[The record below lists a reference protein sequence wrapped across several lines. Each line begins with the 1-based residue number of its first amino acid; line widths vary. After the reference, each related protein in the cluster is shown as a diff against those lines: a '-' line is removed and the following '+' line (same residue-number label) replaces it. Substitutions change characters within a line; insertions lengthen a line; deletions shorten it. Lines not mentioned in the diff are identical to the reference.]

1 MDDSKWEIAASITGF
16 ALFALSEYLA
26 HSPCKSNSL
35 VQLFIG
41 MFGKKPDS
49 VDDLKHSTI

>member
-1 MDDSKWEIAASITGF
+1 MDDSKWEIAASVTGF

-35 VQLFIG
+35 VQLFTG

-49 VDDLKHSTI
+49 VDLKPSTI